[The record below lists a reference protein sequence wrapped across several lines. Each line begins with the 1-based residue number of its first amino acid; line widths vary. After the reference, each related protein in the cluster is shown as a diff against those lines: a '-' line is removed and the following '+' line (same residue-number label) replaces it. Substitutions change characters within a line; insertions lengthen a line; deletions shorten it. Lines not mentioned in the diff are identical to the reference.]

1 MSDGGKL
8 SLFVLFFRLGLIS
21 FGGPTAHLAFFRK
34 EFVEKKRWLEE
45 EAYANLVALC
55 QMLPGPASSQVGMAV
70 GYLRGGWTGA
80 ILAWI
85 GFTMPAAILLTSVG
99 YGLSIGGLASG
110 WLLGFKLAAFVIVAE
125 ATRSMWKQ
133 LCPNLMTKVFAF
145 LSFALLVLSDGK
157 QITVLLIGTFLGI
170 LFFRKRELPHW
181 QVPIKS
187 SSPLFSLFL
196 FFAFLLLLVFSPFF
210 ATLGNI
216 GKAFYIFYTSGA
228 LVFGGGHV
236 VLPLLENQ
244 MVALQWISQ
253 DHFLAGYGITQA
265 MPGPLFGFSAYLGTF
280 VPGFIAPWVGALAC
294 LFFLFLPS
302 FLILFGVLPFL
313 KKLEKW
319 KSVSAGVVGI
329 NASVVGLLLFALY
342 DQMGVSVLT
351 NWKELILFLF
361 SYVMYRALRLPP
373 WALVLALGAFTRFVF
388 VGG

>member
-1 MSDGGKL
+1 MQAGGKL
-8 SLFVLFFRLGLIS
+8 SLLFLFLRLGLIS

-70 GYLRGGWTGA
+70 GYLRGGWIGA

-85 GFTMPAAILLTSVG
+85 GFTMPAAVLLTCVG
-99 YGLSIGGLASG
+99 YGLSIGGIANG
-110 WLLGFKLAAFVIVAE
+110 WLLGWKLAAFVIVAE

-133 LCPNLMTKVFAF
+133 LCPNLMTKVLAV
-145 LSFALLVLSDGK
+145 LSFALLIFFDGK
-157 QITVLLIGTFLGI
+157 QITVLLIGAILGI
-170 LFFRKRELPHW
+170 LFFRKKMLPHW
-181 QVPIKS
+181 QVPITS
-187 SSPLFSLFL
+187 SSALFSFCLFL
-196 FFAFLLLLVFSPFF
+196 TFFLLLVFSPFF
-210 ATLGNI
+210 ASFGNL
-216 GKAFYIFYTSGA
+216 GKAFSIFYTSGA

-265 MPGPLFGFSAYLGTF
+265 MPGPLFSFSAYLGTYVPDF
-280 VPGFIAPWVGALAC
+280 VAPWLGALAC
-294 LFFLFLPS
+294 LVFLFLPS

-319 KSVSAGVVGI
+319 RSVSAGVMGI
-329 NASVVGLLLFALY
+329 NASVVGLLIFALY
-342 DQMGVSVLT
+342 DQMGASVLT
-351 NWKELILFLF
+351 NWKELLLFLF
-361 SYVMYRALRLPP
+361 SYVLYRALSLPT

-388 VGG
+388 IGS

>member
-1 MSDGGKL
+1 MQASGKF

-55 QMLPGPASSQVGMAV
+55 QMLPGPASSQVGMAI
-70 GYLRGGWTGA
+70 GYLRGGWLGA
-80 ILAWI
+80 VLAWM
-85 GFTMPAAILLTSVG
+85 GFTLPAAVLLTSIG
-99 YGLSIGGLASG
+99 YGFSMGGIASG
-110 WLLGFKLAAFVIVAE
+110 WLLGWKLAAFVIVAE

-133 LCPNLMTKVFAF
+133 LCPNLMTKFFAL
-145 LSFALLVLSDGK
+145 LSFALLIIFDGK
-157 QITVLLIGTFLGI
+157 QIIVLLIGAVLGV
-170 LFFRKRELPHW
+170 LFFRKKKLPHW
-181 QVPIKS
+181 QVPITS
-187 SSPLFSLFL
+187 SAPCFSLCLFL
-196 FFAFLLLLVFSPFF
+196 AFFLLLVFSPFF
-210 ATLGNI
+210 TSLGNM
-216 GKAFYIFYTSGA
+216 GRAFSIFYTSGA

-265 MPGPLFGFSAYLGTF
+265 MPGPLFSFSAYLGTF
-280 VPGFIAPWVGALAC
+280 VPGFNAPWMGALAC
-294 LFFLFLPS
+294 LVFLFLPS

-319 KSVSAGVVGI
+319 RIVSAGVVGI

-342 DQMGVSVLT
+342 DQMGSSVLT
-351 NWKELILFLF
+351 SWRELLLFLF
-361 SYVMYRALRLPP
+361 SYVLYRALRLPP

-388 VGG
+388 IGG